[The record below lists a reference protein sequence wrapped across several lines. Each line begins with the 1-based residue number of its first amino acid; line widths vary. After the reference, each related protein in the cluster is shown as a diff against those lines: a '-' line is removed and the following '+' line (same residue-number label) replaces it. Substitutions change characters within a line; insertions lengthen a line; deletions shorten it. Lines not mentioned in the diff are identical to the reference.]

1 MCDEGERL
9 ILLLCCCQV
18 CGIDIVVVDVVVL
31 SRVWY
36 GNSCYR
42 CCVVVKCVACKL
54 VGLEPWSL

>member
-9 ILLLCCCQV
+9 LLLLCCCQV

-42 CCVVVKCVACKL
+42 CCVVVKCVACT
-54 VGLEPWSL
+54 

>member
-18 CGIDIVVVDVVVL
+18 CGIDIVVVDVVL

-42 CCVVVKCVACKL
+42 CCVVVKCVACK
-54 VGLEPWSL
+54 

>member
-18 CGIDIVVVDVVVL
+18 CGIDIVVVDVVL

-42 CCVVVKCVACKL
+42 CCVVVTFVAWKL